1 MGIEKENLEKK
12 HQNIGKNLDLKN
24 SESNKYL
31 NYNFMNYKL
40 SPLDQKQNK
49 FFFDIKSIIEES
61 NSFKPRKDD
70 FNYLQINIKND
81 ENKDIKKAV
90 INLMKN
96 LKAKIKEKYNKTE
109 IKDDNINEKDFSF
122 EICYQIPPLVM
133 NYDKIQFLDDKF
145 ENKFEDTQKFEIK
158 VDLIDGDKNLYSI
171 NKINQYYLIF
181 NGVNVEKEDFYEKI
195 KILKEISIDLLLN
208 I

>member
-1 MGIEKENLEKK
+1 
-12 HQNIGKNLDLKN
+12 
-24 SESNKYL
+24 
-31 NYNFMNYKL
+31 MNYKL
-40 SPLDQKQNK
+40 SPLAQKQNK

-109 IKDDNINEKDFSF
+109 IKVDFKNEKDFSL
-122 EICYQIPPLVM
+122 EICYQIPPIIM
-133 NYDKIQFLDDKF
+133 DYDKIQFLDDKF
-145 ENKFEDTQKFEIK
+145 ENKVKNIQKFEIK
-158 VDLIDGDKNLYSI
+158 VDLIEGDKSSYSL
-171 NKINQYYLIF
+171 NKINQYYLLF
-181 NGVNVEKEDFYEKI
+181 NGVSVDREDFYEHL
-195 KILKEISIDLLLN
+195 KILKDISIDLLLN
-208 I
+208 N

>member
-12 HQNIGKNLDLKN
+12 YQNIGKNLDLKN
-24 SESNKYL
+24 SESDKYL

-109 IKDDNINEKDFSF
+109 IKVDFKNEKDFSL
-122 EICYQIPPLVM
+122 EICYQIPPIIM
-133 NYDKIQFLDDKF
+133 DYDKIQFLDDKF
-145 ENKFEDTQKFEIK
+145 ENKVKNIQKFEIK
-158 VDLIDGDKNLYSI
+158 VDLIEGDKSSYSL
-171 NKINQYYLIF
+171 NKINQYYLLF
-181 NGVNVEKEDFYEKI
+181 NGVSVDREDFYEHL
-195 KILKEISIDLLLN
+195 KILKDISIDLLLN
-208 I
+208 N

>member
-1 MGIEKENLEKK
+1 MEKK

-40 SPLDQKQNK
+40 SLLDQKQNK

-109 IKDDNINEKDFSF
+109 IKVDFKNEKDFSL
-122 EICYQIPPLVM
+122 EICYQIPPIIM
-133 NYDKIQFLDDKF
+133 DYDKIQFLDDKF
-145 ENKFEDTQKFEIK
+145 EYKVNNIQKFEIK
-158 VDLIDGDKNLYSI
+158 VDLIEGDKSSYSL
-171 NKINQYYLIF
+171 NKINQYYLLF
-181 NGVNVEKEDFYEKI
+181 NGVSVDREDFYEHL
-195 KILKEISIDLLLN
+195 KILKDISIDLLLN
-208 I
+208 N